1 MQSTYEYD
9 RGELL
14 DIEQFFSMSDLR
26 EIIIYGSKW
35 STYFEKS
42 FTLPSEI
49 KKVGGKKAKTEWM
62 LTIDKLQKKVGRS
75 NFNVTKK
82 EHEMLLEVEQLISS
96 LK

>member
-1 MQSTYEYD
+1 
-9 RGELL
+9 
-14 DIEQFFSMSDLR
+14 
-26 EIIIYGSKW
+26 
-35 STYFEKS
+35 
-42 FTLPSEI
+42 
-49 KKVGGKKAKTEWM
+49 M